1 MNLKKFGFIISLLVI
16 VGLGMLVMLTTSS
29 RIDYSKA
36 GADSGFDSSWDS
48 GGGYDGGSSS
58 SWDYGG
64 SYGSSGGGGS
74 IIGGFFALIFIIIIF
89 AVFIALVAAS
99 SSKSGDT
106 TNLNQTFKPTLSYL
120 NEEELEVL
128 KSYGFTNETVL
139 DAAYKAYVNIQ
150 YAWSNLDID
159 KARKL
164 LSDELY
170 NTYKS
175 QLNVLRAKKQKNVM
189 SDFDYV
195 GGGITS
201 IKEDGNTLT
210 ISLEL
215 SVTCKDY
222 LINTENNMTVRGN
235 AYKTNHYTYSLTFVV
250 AKGKNA
256 GVVNCPNCNAKLGE
270 GTSVKCEYCGST
282 ITRKASTLTLTRK
295 EMIRQS

>member
-1 MNLKKFGFIISLLVI
+1 MNFKKFGFVLTILVI
-16 VGLGMLVMLTTSS
+16 LGLGMLIMLTSS
-29 RIDYSKA
+29 TRVDYSKA
-36 GADSGFDSSWDS
+36 STDSGFDSSWDS
-48 GGGYDGGSSS
+48 GGSSYDGGSSS
-58 SWDYGG
+58 SWDSSS
-64 SYGSSGGGGS
+64 SYDGSGGGV
-74 IIGGFFALIFIIIIF
+74 IGFFGMCFIIFIIIIF
-89 AVFIALVAAS
+89 IIAASAS
-99 SSKSGDT
+99 SSSSNRDT
-106 TNLNQTFKPTLSYL
+106 TNLNATFKPTLSYL
-120 NEEELEVL
+120 NEEETKVL
-128 KSYGFTNETVL
+128 KSYGYTNESVL

-159 KARKL
+159 KVRKL

-189 SDFDYV
+189 SDFSYV

-201 IKEDGNTLT
+201 IEEKDDNLT

-215 SVTCKDY
+215 SVNCKDY
-222 LINTENNMTVRGN
+222 LINSENNMTVRGS
-235 AYKTNHYTYSLTFVV
+235 AYKINHYTYCLTFIVT
-250 AKGKNA
+250 KGKNA
-256 GVVNCPNCNAKLGE
+256 GVTNCSNCNAQLKE

>member
-1 MNLKKFGFIISLLVI
+1 MNFKKFGFVLSILV
-16 VGLGMLVMLTTSS
+16 VVALGMLIMLTTSS
-29 RIDYSKA
+29 RVDYSKA
-36 GADSGFDSSWDS
+36 STDSGFDSSWDS

-58 SWDYGG
+58 SWDSGG

-74 IIGGFFALIFIIIIF
+74 IIGGFLGLIFVVVIF
-89 AVFIALVAAS
+89 IVFIALVSAS
-99 SSKSGDT
+99 SKQTDT

-120 NEEELEVL
+120 NEEELKVL

-201 IKEDGNTLT
+201 IKEEKDTLT

-250 AKGKNA
+250 TKGKNA
-256 GVVNCPNCNAKLGE
+256 GVVECPNCSAKLKE
-270 GTSVKCEYCGST
+270 GSSVKCEYCGST